1 MDKMA
6 NQPTNVF
13 VFMEDQEAQV
23 VAPMP
28 ALSAIIIIQDILVVD
43 KWEFIHQQPQ
53 AWPII
58 STSKDTIRTILCR
71 DLPNNNNNPKLKS
84 MAPLEYFKNDTD
96 MVFPNLKL
104 KVSLKCFRNVFRIKA
119 LAPPQDCSH

>member
-6 NQPTNVF
+6 NQQTNVF
-13 VFMEDQEAQV
+13 VFMEDQEDQV

-71 DLPNNNNNPKLKS
+71 DLHNNNNPKLKS
-84 MAPLEYFKNDTD
+84 MASLDYFKNDTD
-96 MVFPNLKL
+96 MVFSNLKL
-104 KVSLKCFRNVFRIKA
+104 KVSLEWF
-119 LAPPQDCSH
+119 